1 MNILIYDDHEF
12 VTEAIE
18 SYFLKQSHEI
28 KLVRKHNV
36 SDTLA
41 YLHDNDVEIIIS
53 DLLSDEDVGFSLFEQ
68 VFHLYPHIKIIVYTS
83 VTNEFIKDMLLEMGV
98 TEIINKKEP
107 LNSLWNSVQTLCQNI
122 TRPTKKTNAKLVKL
136 TKKEKEIALLLA
148 KGLSAKEIADLLSSS
163 VNTIN
168 NQKNN
173 LLDKFGCTNSTELIV
188 KLAQS
193 GLITLL

>member
-53 DLLSDEDVGFSLFEQ
+53 DLLSDEDVGFSLC
-68 VFHLYPHIKIIVYTS
+68 K
-83 VTNEFIKDMLLEMGV
+83 
-98 TEIINKKEP
+98 
-107 LNSLWNSVQTLCQNI
+107 
-122 TRPTKKTNAKLVKL
+122 
-136 TKKEKEIALLLA
+136 
-148 KGLSAKEIADLLSSS
+148 
-163 VNTIN
+163 
-168 NQKNN
+168 
-173 LLDKFGCTNSTELIV
+173 
-188 KLAQS
+188 
-193 GLITLL
+193 

>member
-53 DLLSDEDVGFSLFEQ
+53 DLLSDEDVAYLNRYFIYIHILRSLSIR
-68 VFHLYPHIKIIVYTS
+68 V
-83 VTNEFIKDMLLEMGV
+83 
-98 TEIINKKEP
+98 
-107 LNSLWNSVQTLCQNI
+107 
-122 TRPTKKTNAKLVKL
+122 
-136 TKKEKEIALLLA
+136 
-148 KGLSAKEIADLLSSS
+148 
-163 VNTIN
+163 
-168 NQKNN
+168 
-173 LLDKFGCTNSTELIV
+173 
-188 KLAQS
+188 
-193 GLITLL
+193 